1 MIKTLSIPDLKK
13 DSKTIYE
20 AVEVISKRARQINS
34 QRRAKMEVFDRIDDS
49 IEDNFEELNINIET
63 QLYEKKEKPTH
74 QATRELME
82 GKLEI
87 KYPEVEKDTSVE

>member
-1 MIKTLSIPDLKK
+1 MINTLPLDKLKK

-34 QRRAKMEVFDRIDDS
+34 QRRAQMEVFDTS
-49 IEDNFEELNINIET
+49 EETEDNFEELNINIEN
-63 QLYEKKEKPTH
+63 QLYEKKDKPTR
-74 QATRELME
+74 QAINELMG

-87 KYPEVEKDTSVE
+87 KYPDVENKESID